1 MNYLKHLTAAALFV
15 LGFSIFSSSTH
26 ACTGI
31 KVKSEDGSV
40 IFARTV
46 EFGVDGGVIP
56 AGIPA
61 GTKLVASAPE
71 NKPGLSWTAKYA
83 AIGIDIRGTS
93 WLIEGLN

>member
-1 MNYLKHLTAAALFV
+1 MYSAMFVWASTFGAA
-15 LGFSIFSSSTH
+15 H

-31 KVKSEDGSV
+31 KVKSEDGAV

-61 GTKLVASAPE
+61 GTKLVASAPD
-71 NKPGLSWTAKYA
+71 NKPGLAWTVKYA
-83 AIGIDIRGTS
+83 SIGIDIRGTS